1 MEAADEERA
10 PLLLPQPQPPPQED
24 ADSEYT
30 GDGSVDINNQPALKR
45 STGNWRACFMILGV
59 EFSENL
65 AFYGISKNLVTY
77 LTKVLRESKVN
88 AARNSSAWSGA
99 CYLTPLFGAFLADTY
114 WGKYRTVLTF
124 LPLYI
129 LGLVA
134 LMVST
139 SLPASMTSS
148 DAGHQ
153 LHSAAV
159 YVGLYLVAFG
169 NGGVKPCTS
178 AFGADQFDGG
188 DAAELRRKGSFF
200 NWYTFMINSGSLLA
214 STVLVW
220 LQDNVGWGVS
230 FVIVVVVMAF
240 FFAVFFA
247 GSKVYRYRPVAGS
260 PLTGLSRVVVA
271 AGRKWRLELPEDSSL
286 LHEDQAAAAHRIK
299 HTDQFRFLD
308 KAAIVVTP
316 SSGEKAASPWR
327 QCTVTQVEELKM
339 VLRLCPIWVSLVLFF
354 SVSSQMSSTL
364 VEQGMAMDN
373 HVGSFSVPPASLS
386 TFHSIGV
393 LLWIPVYDAV
403 LVPLAR
409 RVTGKPKGITQLQRI
424 GVGLALAALIMAY
437 SALVEERRLAA
448 AHTGAAPISIMW
460 QVPAQLLHGAAV
472 VFTSIGKSE
481 FFYDQAPR
489 GMRSLCT
496 ALGQLAIAAG
506 NYLSAFLLAVVASA
520 TASGGAPGWIPDDLN
535 KGHLDYFF
543 WLMAALLLLDLAFFI
558 YCAMRYKVDC
568 RATSC
573 TTQERDSL
581 KSKVVGGQKGPL
593 GDLGSQRKI

>member
-10 PLLLPQPQPPPQED
+10 PLLHPHPPLLQEEG
-24 ADSEYT
+24 DSEYT

-77 LTKVLRESKVN
+77 LTKVLHESKVN

-129 LGLVA
+129 LGLLT
-134 LMVST
+134 LMLST
-139 SLPASMTSS
+139 SLPTSMTSS
-148 DAGHQ
+148 EAGHQ
-153 LHSAAV
+153 LHSIAV
-159 YVGLYLVAFG
+159 YLGLYLVAFG

-188 DAAELRRKGSFF
+188 DTAELRSKGSFF

-220 LQDNVGWGVS
+220 MQDNVGWGIS

-240 FFAVFFA
+240 FLVVFLA
-247 GSKVYRYRPVAGS
+247 GSRVYRYRPVGRS
-260 PLTGLSRVVVA
+260 PLTGLSQVVVA
-271 AGRKWRLELPEDSSL
+271 AVRKWHLELPEDSSL
-286 LHEDQAAAAHRIK
+286 LHETQVAGHRIK
-299 HTDQFRFLD
+299 HTDEFRFFD
-308 KAAIVVTP
+308 KAAISVVP
-316 SSGEKAASPWR
+316 SASNGDEIIKGGTVSPWR

-339 VLRLCPIWVSLVLFF
+339 VLRMCPIWASLVLFF
-354 SVSSQMSSTL
+354 SVSAQMSSTL
-364 VEQGMAMDN
+364 VEQAMAMDN
-373 HVGSFSVPPASLS
+373 RVGSFSVPPASLS

-393 LLWIPVYDAV
+393 LLWIPVYDTI

-409 RVTGKPKGITQLQRI
+409 RVTGNPKGITQLQRI
-424 GVGLALAALIMAY
+424 GVGLALAAVMMAY
-437 SALVEERRLAA
+437 SALVEERRRARA
-448 AHTGAAPISIMW
+448 GDMSILW
-460 QVPAQLLHGAAV
+460 QVPAHVVHGVAV

-496 ALGQLAIAAG
+496 AIGQLGIAAG
-506 NYLSAFLLAVVASA
+506 NYFSAFLLAVVASA
-520 TASGGAPGWIPDDLN
+520 TTRGGAPGWIPDDLN

-543 WLMAALLLLDLAFFI
+543 WLMASLLLLDLAFFV
-558 YCAMRYKVDC
+558 YCARRYKGNM
-568 RATSC
+568 AA
-573 TTQERDSL
+573 
-581 KSKVVGGQKGPL
+581 
-593 GDLGSQRKI
+593 

>member
-1 MEAADEERA
+1 MAMEAADEERA
-10 PLLLPQPQPPPQED
+10 PLLQPQPQPSRGD

-30 GDGSVDINNQPALKR
+30 GDGSVDVNNQPALKR

-65 AFYGISKNLVTY
+65 AYYGISKNLVTY
-77 LTKVLRESKVN
+77 LTKVLHESKVN

-124 LPLYI
+124 LPVYI
-129 LGLVA
+129 LGLLT
-134 LMVST
+134 LMAST
-139 SLPASMTSS
+139 SLPSSMTSS

-153 LHSAAV
+153 LHSVAV
-159 YVGLYLVAFG
+159 YLGLYLVAFG

-220 LQDNVGWGVS
+220 LQDNVGWGIS

-240 FFAVFFA
+240 FLAVFFA
-247 GSKVYRYRPVAGS
+247 GSTVYRYRPVGGS
-260 PLTGLSRVVVA
+260 PLTGVCQVVVA
-271 AGRKWRLELPEDSSL
+271 AVRKWHLVLPDDSSL
-286 LHEDQAAAAHRIK
+286 LYEPQVADHRIK

-316 SSGEKAASPWR
+316 SSLSGEKGNVAAAPVSRWR
-327 QCTVTQVEELKM
+327 QCTVTQVEEVKM
-339 VLRLCPIWVSLVLFF
+339 LVRMCPIWACLVLFF

-364 VEQGMAMDN
+364 VEQGTAMDN
-373 HVGSFSVPPASLS
+373 RVGPFTIPPASLA

-393 LLWIPVYDAV
+393 LLWIPVYDVA

-424 GVGLALAALIMAY
+424 GVGLAVAALIMAY

-448 AHTGAAPISIMW
+448 ARAGAARTSILW
-460 QVPAQLLHGAAV
+460 QVPAQLMHGMAV

-489 GMRSLCT
+489 SMRSMCT

-506 NYLSAFLLAVVASA
+506 NYLSAFLLAVVASV
-520 TASGGAPGWIPDDLN
+520 TTRGGDPGWIPDDLN

-543 WLMAALLLLDLAFFI
+543 WLMAALLLLDLLFFVF
-558 YCAMRYKVDC
+558 CAMRYK
-568 RATSC
+568 
-573 TTQERDSL
+573 
-581 KSKVVGGQKGPL
+581 
-593 GDLGSQRKI
+593 GSTAAS

>member
-1 MEAADEERA
+1 MEAADEETA
-10 PLLLPQPQPPPQED
+10 PLLHPLPQPQPPRED
-24 ADSEYT
+24 ANSEYT

-65 AFYGISKNLVTY
+65 AYYGISKNLVTY
-77 LTKVLRESKVN
+77 LTKVLHESKVN

-124 LPLYI
+124 LPIYI
-129 LGLVA
+129 LIRALHCLEKWIVLCEISERLHAYFVQGLVT

-153 LHSAAV
+153 LHSISV
-159 YVGLYLVAFG
+159 YLGLYLVAFG

-188 DAAELRRKGSFF
+188 DVAELRRKGSFF

-220 LQDNVGWGVS
+220 LQDNVGWGIS

-240 FFAVFFA
+240 FLAVFFA
-247 GSKVYRYRPVAGS
+247 GSTVYRYRPVRGS
-260 PLTGLSRVVVA
+260 PLTSVCQVVVA
-271 AGRKWRLELPEDSSL
+271 AVRKWHLELPDDSSL
-286 LHEDQAAAAHRIK
+286 LYEAQVADHRIK

-308 KAAIVVTP
+308 KAAIVT
-316 SSGEKAASPWR
+316 SGEKGNMARPWK
-327 QCTVTQVEELKM
+327 QCTLTQVEELKM
-339 VLRLCPIWVSLVLFF
+339 LLRMCPIWACLVLFF

-373 HVGSFSVPPASLS
+373 RVGSFTIPPASLS

-393 LLWIPVYDAV
+393 LLWIPVYDVA

-424 GVGLALAALIMAY
+424 GIGLAVAALIMAY

-448 AHTGAAPISIMW
+448 ARAGAARTSILW
-460 QVPAQLLHGAAV
+460 QVPAQLMHGMAV

-489 GMRSLCT
+489 SMRSMCT

-520 TASGGAPGWIPDDLN
+520 TTRGGEPGWIPDDLN

-543 WLMAALLLLDLAFFI
+543 WLMAALLLLDLLFFVF
-558 YCAMRYKVDC
+558 CAMRYKGNS
-568 RATSC
+568 ATS
-573 TTQERDSL
+573 
-581 KSKVVGGQKGPL
+581 
-593 GDLGSQRKI
+593 